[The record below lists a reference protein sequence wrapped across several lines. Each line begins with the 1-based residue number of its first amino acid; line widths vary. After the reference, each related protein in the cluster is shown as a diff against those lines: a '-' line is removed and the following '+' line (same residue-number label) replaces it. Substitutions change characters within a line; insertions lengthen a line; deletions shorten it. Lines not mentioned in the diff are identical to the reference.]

1 MKIPSPKSGG
11 LPRFAGS
18 AGPRQAMAS
27 PAAAAP
33 AAGAAKVAP
42 LATVR
47 GADPI
52 VSLTAPIDRP
62 SPPSLAKA
70 APVAACGDDD
80 LMSQRQ

>member
-1 MKIPSPKSGG
+1 
-11 LPRFAGS
+11 
-18 AGPRQAMAS
+18 
-27 PAAAAP
+27 
-33 AAGAAKVAP
+33 
-42 LATVR
+42 
-47 GADPI
+47 